1 MILKLTEFKKG
12 EFFYI
17 NSRIILVFCSQ
28 GDYTV
33 IYADLPDQES
43 PGGSRE
49 CEFHVRESAEEIYKQ
64 LQRGDEK
71 GRFQY
76 CRKRHRRKREG
87 V

>member
-12 EFFYI
+12 EVFYI
-17 NSRIILVFCSQ
+17 NSRIISVFGSQ

-33 IYADLPDQES
+33 IYADIPEQES
-43 PGGSRE
+43 PGVSRG

-64 LQRGDEK
+64 PQRGDEK

-76 CRKRHRRKREG
+76 CRKRHRINRR
-87 V
+87 

>member
-33 IYADLPDQES
+33 IYADIPDQES
-43 PGGSRE
+43 PGGSRW
-49 CEFHVRESAEEIYKQ
+49 CEFRVRESAEEIYKQ

-76 CRKRHRRKREG
+76 CRKRHRINRR
-87 V
+87 

>member
-12 EFFYI
+12 EVFYI
-17 NSRIILVFCSQ
+17 NSRIILVFGSQ

-33 IYADLPDQES
+33 IYADIPYQES

-49 CEFHVRESAEEIYKQ
+49 CVFLVRESAEEIYKQ

-76 CRKRHRRKREG
+76 CRKCHRINRR
-87 V
+87 

>member
-12 EFFYI
+12 EAFYI

-33 IYADLPDQES
+33 IYADLPDQEK
-43 PGGSRE
+43 
-49 CEFHVRESAEEIYKQ
+49 H
-64 LQRGDEK
+64 RG
-71 GRFQY
+71 FT
-76 CRKRHRRKREG
+76 G